1 MPQKQYGNR
10 LEEKNIRKLIWSMC
24 TQTTLSILLYN
35 IYMITDTLYVTRGIG
50 SVAGGAIGIYMP
62 AGMLINGITSTLA
75 TGSSSCISRKLG
87 EQDSV
92 NSKAIIGC
100 AVWVWILCA
109 ALITAA
115 GMVFLNPILFLL
127 GCTGAIYPYAVVYCR
142 IMFAGTILSTGFSG
156 IMRAE
161 GDIAYAMQQWCIPVM
176 INMLLDPL
184 FIFVF
189 HWGIAGAAFA
199 TVLAQ
204 FYAVIN
210 SIYYFFFRKATPCRI
225 MICDI
230 RWNQKSF
237 QEIMKIGMPS
247 LLNSICQS
255 LTGTIGNQILGQV
268 GGAQAISV
276 YTVTSRIL
284 SLLATPYT
292 GMMQGIQPILGYDY
306 GRKRWDR
313 LGQTVRYA
321 FRIAA
326 GYGILIWLCSQIMTV
341 QLLQIFMKDPMVV
354 AKGEFAL
361 RILSTG
367 LLVGGVLPIVQAC
380 FQAYGFGKR
389 VLQSGMISML
399 LIKLPLILITG
410 YLRQIT
416 AVWTGLALGDLLTAF
431 LAIGMYSRYIRKNV
445 FESNRK

>member
-1 MPQKQYGNR
+1 
-10 LEEKNIRKLIWSMC
+10 MC

>member
-1 MPQKQYGNR
+1 MPQKQYRNR
-10 LEEKNIRKLIWSMC
+10 LEEKNTRKLIWSMC
-24 TQTTLSILLYN
+24 TQTTLSILIYN
-35 IYMITDTLYVTRGIG
+35 IYMLTDTLYVSRGIG
-50 SVAGGAIGIYMP
+50 SVAGGAIGIYTP

-87 EQDSV
+87 EQDST
-92 NSKAIIGC
+92 NSKAVIGC

-109 ALITAA
+109 AVITAA
-115 GMVFLNPILFLL
+115 GMLFLNPILSLL
-127 GCTGAIYPYAVVYCR
+127 GCTAEIYPYAVVYCR

-161 GDIAYAMQQWCIPVM
+161 GDIAYATQQWCIPVM

-204 FYAVIN
+204 LYSIIN

-225 MICDI
+225 MIRDI
-230 RWNQKSF
+230 CWNPKAF
-237 QEIMKIGMPS
+237 LEIMQIGMPS

-276 YTVTSRIL
+276 YTVISRIL
-284 SLLATPYT
+284 SFLTTPYA
-292 GMMQGIQPILGYDY
+292 GIMQGIQPILGYDY

-313 LGQTVRYA
+313 LGQTVQYA

-326 GYGILIWLCSQIMTV
+326 VYGILIWLCSQIMTV
-341 QLLQIFMKDPMVV
+341 QLLQIFIKDPFIV
-354 AKGEFAL
+354 AKGEIAL

-367 LLVGGVLPIVQAC
+367 LLTGGILPIVQAC

-389 VLQSGMISML
+389 VLQNGMISIL

-410 YLRQIT
+410 YLGQIT
-416 AVWTGLALGDLLTAF
+416 VVWAGFALGDLLTAF

-445 FESNRK
+445 FD

>member
-445 FESNRK
+445 FD